1 MRVCVCVCVCV
12 CVIGMGGD
20 KCILQDVCVE
30 ELAVFDRVGPRHQT
44 KVIRLGH
51 KHLHL
56 EPSP

>member
-1 MRVCVCVCVCV
+1 MCVCV